1 VLLSLITTCSC
12 VEESAVA
19 VLALLM
25 WGCLM
30 VASSN
35 GVDPKLQL
43 VLIVGEAV
51 LVLVGR
57 SCVVGHP
64 LPGGRRKWVM
74 PLRRDIATC

>member
-1 VLLSLITTCSC
+1 MLLSLITTCSC

-35 GVDPKLQL
+35 VDPKLQL

-57 SCVVGHP
+57 SCVVGI
-64 LPGGRRKWVM
+64 LFPGVGESGLCLYVE
-74 PLRRDIATC
+74 T